1 MPRRSALEPLKKT
14 GEFTGE
20 EATSRK
26 NIDLAKVNQRLEN
39 ELAMRKQTEEALRA
53 TEDKLTKS
61 FMAFPDPAIL
71 FALDSG
77 RLLMANQAFFHAA
90 GKEPEDI
97 LGKSLADISL
107 WKNADERKHASDSL
121 RREKR
126 VKNFEFTSDFKE
138 DDKAYLFSG
147 EVIYL
152 HNEPHVVATI
162 KEVAEVRRAVNT
174 LADKEVELEV
184 KVRQLQEVNEAL
196 RQILSQNKEDGKKFE
211 QRIVANVED
220 LVLPYVRRLKSTSLD
235 VDQKVY
241 INVIESNLSELIAP
255 FMRQIGNK
263 HANLTPREIE
273 VANLVRMGAS
283 SKEISKLLD
292 ISKRAVEFH
301 RDSLRKKLSL
311 KKSKRNLR
319 AYLASIG

>member
-1 MPRRSALEPLKKT
+1 MPRRSALEMSKKS
-14 GEFTGE
+14 GEFSGD
-20 EATSRK
+20 EASLRK
-26 NIDLAKVNQRLEN
+26 NADLAKVNQRLEQD
-39 ELAMRKQTEEALRA
+39 LSRCRQTEEALRS

-71 FALDSG
+71 FALDGG
-77 RLLMANQAFFHAA
+77 RLLMANNAFFRAM
-90 GKEPEDI
+90 GKEPEDL
-97 LGKSLADISL
+97 LGKGLADIAL
-107 WKNADERKHASDSL
+107 WKNNEERKHALDGL
-121 RREKR
+121 KREKK
-126 VKNFEFTSDFKE
+126 VKNLEFTAPFRGE
-138 DDKAYLFSG
+138 DRAFLFSG
-147 EVIYL
+147 EVIHL
-152 HNEPHVVATI
+152 HGEPHVVATI

-196 RQILSQNKEDGKKFE
+196 RQILAQNKEDGKKFE

-220 LVLPYVRRLKSTSLD
+220 LVLPYVRRLKGTSLD

-241 INVIESNLSELIAP
+241 VNVIESNLSELVAP

-273 VANLVRMGAS
+273 VANMVRMGAS

-301 RDSLRKKLSL
+301 RDSLRKKLNL